1 MKHLSWIGPAAL
13 MALAGC
19 AWQAAPPPDA
29 APSAPDVAAETPDD
43 ETARPAPRPDAPAGV
58 LGRTVAS
65 LGDVGE
71 PGLWLKTP
79 LVGTERSGRVERIE
93 TGDSV
98 SVTLRPLAEGSG
110 GQLSLQ
116 AMRALGV
123 PLTALPEVIVY
134 AE

>member
-1 MKHLSWIGPAAL
+1 MRHVSWIGPAAL
-13 MALAGC
+13 MVLAGC

-29 APSAPDVAAETPDD
+29 ASSPQDVAVETPDD
-43 ETARPAPRPDAPAGV
+43 GTARPAPRPAAPDGV

-79 LVGTERSGRVERIE
+79 LVGSERPGRVERIG
-93 TGDSV
+93 TGDAV
-98 SVTLRPLAEGSG
+98 SVTLRPLAEGGG

-116 AMRALGV
+116 AMQALGL